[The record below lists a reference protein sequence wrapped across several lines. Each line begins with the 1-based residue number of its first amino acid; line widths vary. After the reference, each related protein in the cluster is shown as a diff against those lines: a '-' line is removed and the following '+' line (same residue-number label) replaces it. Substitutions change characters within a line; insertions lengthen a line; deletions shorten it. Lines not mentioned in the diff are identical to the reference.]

1 MSYFSLFIKK
11 ELNMATTPKL
21 IELEVSSTFL
31 PTVALLV
38 DIILVYSSSS
48 DVAPSLGEMI
58 ESAIYLLM
66 SLYLVQKNEYLNVS
80 QESRPRRYRSN
91 VEITM

>member
-21 IELEVSSTFL
+21 IELTVSSTFS

-38 DIILVYSSSS
+38 DIILVYYSYS
-48 DVAPSLGEMI
+48 DVSPSLGEMI
-58 ESAIYLLM
+58 ESDIFLLM
-66 SLYLVQKNEYLNVS
+66 SLYLVKKNEYLNVS
-80 QESRPRRYRSN
+80 QESRPKRYRYN
-91 VEITM
+91 V